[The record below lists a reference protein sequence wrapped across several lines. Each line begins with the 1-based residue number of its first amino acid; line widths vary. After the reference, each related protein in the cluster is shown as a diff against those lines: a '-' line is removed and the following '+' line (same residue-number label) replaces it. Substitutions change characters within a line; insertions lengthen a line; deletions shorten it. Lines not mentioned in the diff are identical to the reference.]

1 VGVNGLRNGIS
12 AATLDVKWVK
22 SVKSAGA
29 GQCVELA
36 PLPEGRVAFRNSTD
50 PTGPALVF
58 EASEFDAFLDG
69 VKKNEFDHLCAS

>member
-1 VGVNGLRNGIS
+1 MNGLRNGVP
-12 AATLDVKWVK
+12 AATLDVRWVK
-22 SVKSAGA
+22 SAQSSGA

-58 EASEFDAFLDG
+58 EAGEFDAFLDG
-69 VKKNEFDHLCAS
+69 AKKHEFDHLCAP

>member
-1 VGVNGLRNGIS
+1 MKGLRNGVP
-12 AATLDVKWVK
+12 AATLNVEWVK
-22 SVKSAGA
+22 SAKSAGA

-58 EASEFDAFLDG
+58 EAGELDAFLDG